1 MTDTGYTYKSN
12 QIFAPLPSCA
22 LDIAYFKKLY
32 EILNK
37 ITQEAAEI
45 EISKLKKNPGQSDDD
60 FNKLKDYAK
69 SLYNLSIQIFGRKG
83 EYIFS
88 DSPSIFDEVRLPDH
102 ITKIIFDNSLKF
114 NFSLKKDP
122 LNKIRVE
129 FDFQKA
135 KVFDFVTS
143 PSEATP
149 NTSTIYVLG
158 ENETWV
164 SGAYKNVIQSLQ
176 ERANKRNWLHKT
188 NIYDLFLWFIVMP
201 LGFFSI
207 YKIDRA
213 FSLRTSGISSI
224 FVAALYLYFFII
236 VLNLF
241 RMAFNYARWVFPKME
256 VITALRKGA
265 IVHRIILGMIFFA
278 IFTSFIYDLLK
289 LIFKF

>member
-1 MTDTGYTYKSN
+1 MTDNGYTYKSN
-12 QIFAPLPSCA
+12 QIYAPLPSCT

-45 EISKLKKNPGQSDDD
+45 EISKLKKDPGQSDDD
-60 FNKLKDYAK
+60 FTKFTDYAR
-69 SLYNLSIQIFGRKG
+69 SLYQLSIQVFGTKG

-88 DSPSIFDEVRLPDH
+88 DSPTIFKEARLPDH
-102 ITKIIFDNSLKF
+102 IARVIFDNSLKL
-114 NFSLKKDP
+114 NFRLKQDP
-122 LNKIRVE
+122 SNKIRVE

-188 NIYDLFLWFIVMP
+188 NTYDLFLWFIIMP
-201 LGFFSI
+201 LGFFTI
-207 YKIDRA
+207 YKIERS
-213 FSLRTSGISSI
+213 FSLKTSGISTV

-236 VLNLF
+236 VLNIF
-241 RMAFNYARWVFPKME
+241 RMTFNYVRWIFPKME
-256 VITALRKGA
+256 LDTSLKKGA
-265 IVHRIILGMIFFA
+265 IVHRIILGA
-278 IFTSFIYDLLK
+278 IFLTIISSFMYDLIK
-289 LIFKF
+289 LIF

>member
-1 MTDTGYTYKSN
+1 MTDNGYTYKSN
-12 QIFAPLPSCA
+12 QIYAPLPSCT

-32 EILNK
+32 DILNK

-45 EISKLKKNPGQSDDD
+45 EISKLKKNPGQSNDD
-60 FNKLKDYAK
+60 FIKLTDYAR
-69 SLYNLSIQIFGRKG
+69 SLYKLSIQVVGTKG

-88 DSPSIFDEVRLPDH
+88 DSPTIFEEAHLPDH
-102 ITKIIFDNSLKF
+102 IARVIFDNSLQF
-114 NFSLKKDP
+114 NFSLKRDP
-122 LNKIRVE
+122 LNKIKVE

-188 NIYDLFLWFIVMP
+188 NIYDLFLGFIIIP
-201 LGFFSI
+201 LGFFTI
-207 YKIDRA
+207 YKIERS
-213 FSLRTSGISSI
+213 FSLKTSGISTV

-236 VLNLF
+236 VLNIF
-241 RMAFNYARWVFPKME
+241 RMTFNYVRWIFPKME
-256 VITALRKGA
+256 LDTSLKKGA
-265 IVHRIILGMIFFA
+265 IVHRIILGAILLTIFRF
-278 IFTSFIYDLLK
+278 FIYDLLK
-289 LIFKF
+289 LIF